1 MNIPNFLTIFRI
13 LLVPVFVI
21 FVINGE
27 LELALI
33 VFIVAGIT
41 DGLDGLIAR
50 VLNQR
55 TVIGTYLDPIA
66 DKMLLISAYLS
77 LTLKNLLPVWL
88 SVTVISRDVII
99 ISGIA
104 IISLMGKTADI
115 RPSMISK
122 FTTVFQILT
131 VIITLYPNPFTPRQ
145 IQLFIVSAALFTIIS
160 GLQYM
165 YRGIK
170 TMGDIK

>member
-1 MNIPNFLTIFRI
+1 MNIPNLLTIFRI
-13 LLVPVFVI
+13 LLVPVFII
-21 FVINGE
+21 FVIHND
-27 LELALI
+27 LWMALI
-33 VFIVAGIT
+33 IFILAGIT

-55 TVIGTYLDPIA
+55 TVIGAYLDPIA

-77 LTLKNLLPVWL
+77 LAFKDMLPGWL
-88 SVTVISRDVII
+88 SVIVVSREII
-99 ISGIA
+99 ILSGIA
-104 IISLMGKTADI
+104 IISLMGKGTDI
-115 RPSMISK
+115 RPSIASK

-131 VIITLYPNPFTPRQ
+131 IIITLYPLSILY
-145 IQLFIVSAALFTIIS
+145 IQLFITATAALTILS

-170 TMGDIK
+170 IMGDIK